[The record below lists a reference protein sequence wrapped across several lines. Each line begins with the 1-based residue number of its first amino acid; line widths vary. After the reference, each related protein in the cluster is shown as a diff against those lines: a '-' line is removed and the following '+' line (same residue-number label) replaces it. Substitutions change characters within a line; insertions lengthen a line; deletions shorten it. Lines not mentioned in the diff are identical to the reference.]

1 MDPRI
6 FAGAPSGLKNSFGLN
21 VLSNI
26 PVYQYF
32 SVKNVRFGLLWVRA
46 RPANRFSIA
55 VALWSACTLS
65 LKEINPKPRVTAGVS
80 TIKKKGPLS
89 AVHRF
94 NCASKQISCN
104 RFEVTSH
111 HIKSLQFGVL
121 LKKVLTHYSKKTLL
135 FWYKEKRKFSCQLF
149 IMLL

>member
-1 MDPRI
+1 MQKHLPIPNPEKYVGVYGKPVLLWKHVLKRTTLYNLAKAKTSIDLSMDPRI

-55 VALWSACTLS
+55 VAL
-65 LKEINPKPRVTAGVS
+65 
-80 TIKKKGPLS
+80 
-89 AVHRF
+89 
-94 NCASKQISCN
+94 
-104 RFEVTSH
+104 
-111 HIKSLQFGVL
+111 
-121 LKKVLTHYSKKTLL
+121 
-135 FWYKEKRKFSCQLF
+135 
-149 IMLL
+149 

>member
-1 MDPRI
+1 MLGSMGNLSSCGNTSCNGLHYTTLPRLRHRLTLSMDPRI

-55 VALWSACTLS
+55 VAL
-65 LKEINPKPRVTAGVS
+65 
-80 TIKKKGPLS
+80 
-89 AVHRF
+89 
-94 NCASKQISCN
+94 
-104 RFEVTSH
+104 
-111 HIKSLQFGVL
+111 
-121 LKKVLTHYSKKTLL
+121 
-135 FWYKEKRKFSCQLF
+135 
-149 IMLL
+149 